1 MHMCDGKENNNSSY
15 ARAYKRCELRLLF
28 MSLPSD
34 IQSQLAPRERVIE
47 YQTIMEGVVSATNRR
62 ILLRRIDA
70 SKVIESIPYTEILSI
85 DTTQSRRQIGW
96 FIAGIAI
103 LLVTVLSVLIFQ
115 FQIPDL
121 TYVVIGLISIVMIIV
136 GFYKMPSYTLQIS
149 EKDSIKIS
157 SRNIEDV
164 IYVIRKYRD
173 RELSR

>member
-1 MHMCDGKENNNSSY
+1 M
-15 ARAYKRCELRLLF
+15 AYDNRCELRLLF

-47 YQTIMEGVVSATNRR
+47 HQTIVEGVIYATNRR

-70 SKVIESIPYTEILSI
+70 SKVIESIPYTDILSI
-85 DTTQSRRQIGW
+85 EMTQSRRQIGW

-103 LLVTVLSVLIFQ
+103 LLVTFLSVLIFQ
-115 FQIPDL
+115 LQIPDL
-121 TYVVIGLISIVMIIV
+121 TYVVVGLISIVMIVV
-136 GFYKMPSYTLQIS
+136 GFYRMPSYALQIS
-149 EKDSIKIS
+149 GKDSIKIS
-157 SRNIEDV
+157 SRDIEDV

>member
-1 MHMCDGKENNNSSY
+1 
-15 ARAYKRCELRLLF
+15 

-34 IQSQLAPRERVIE
+34 IQSQLAPIERVIE
-47 YQTIMEGVVSATNRR
+47 HQTIVEGVIYATNRR

-70 SKVIESIPYTEILSI
+70 SKVIESAPYTDILSI
-85 DTTQSRRQIGW
+85 EMTQSRRQIGW

-103 LLVTVLSVLIFQ
+103 LLVTFLSVLIFQ
-115 FQIPDL
+115 LQIPDL
-121 TYVVIGLISIVMIIV
+121 TYVVVGLISIVMIVV
-136 GFYKMPSYTLQIS
+136 GFYRMPSYALQIS
-149 EKDSIKIS
+149 GKDSIKIS